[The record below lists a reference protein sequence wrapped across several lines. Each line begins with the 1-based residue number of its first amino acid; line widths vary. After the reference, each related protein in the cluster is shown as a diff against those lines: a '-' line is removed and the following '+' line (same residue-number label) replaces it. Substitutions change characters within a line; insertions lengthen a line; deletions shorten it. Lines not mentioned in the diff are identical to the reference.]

1 MEYLQGLNK
10 TTALE
15 LLKTKEEW
23 AQKEVKVIISSLK
36 LNTETVIINTVKVG
50 DVIKT
55 RLNHLAVVFKIKNNI
70 VYSVLITT
78 EENTFGILIKSHS
91 RFYPNC
97 FLTATIITESIVN
110 TTSKIVN
117 LYDCNK
123 DITLLKI
130 KLKEFYKN
138 II

>member
-23 AQKEVKVIISSLK
+23 SQKEVRVIISSLK
-36 LNTETVIINTVKVG
+36 LATECVPIITVKIG
-50 DVIKT
+50 DVVKT

-78 EENTFGILIKSHS
+78 EENTFGILVKSHS
-91 RFYPNC
+91 RFYPGC
-97 FLTATIITESIVN
+97 FLTSTVVTESVVN
-110 TTSKIVN
+110 TTSRIVN
-117 LYDCNK
+117 LYDCSK
-123 DITLLKI
+123 DITTLKS

-138 II
+138 VI